1 MTTTTTTTNTEI
13 TNTNWK
19 LGRNGHYNENLSF
32 RSEDYEV
39 YEVMNIEDALYYAW
53 YTVPEDMMTDYEE
66 DYGDTK
72 YTIMSETIDGGVQ
85 HGVLKQT
92 PHSVEFSIMT
102 EYADPEKQSE
112 IMTFLWVVNA
122 PETIT
127 DLTSVEEAKIV
138 YLQDDELIYT
148 EEIKVSVYGD
158 SLFLA
163 QQVLKDMK
171 ALQYG
176 KTHEVNGIVISHYMI
191 DAGTAVMEMRPG
203 FGCQLSIY
211 SDEQD
216 RMIEFFWHI

>member
-1 MTTTTTTTNTEI
+1 MTTNLITTTETTNT
-13 TNTNWK
+13 TWK
-19 LGRNGHYNENLSF
+19 LGRNGHYNENLTF

-53 YTVPEDMMTDYEE
+53 YTVPEDMMSDHEE
-66 DYGDTK
+66 DYEDVK
-72 YTIMSETIDGGVQ
+72 YIIMEETIDGGVQ

-92 PHSVEFSIMT
+92 SHSVEFSIMT
-102 EYADPEKQSE
+102 EYADPEKKTE
-112 IMTFLWVVNA
+112 IMTYLWVVKA
-122 PETIT
+122 PETIS
-127 DLTSVEEAKIV
+127 DLASVEEAKIV

-176 KTHEVNGIVISHYMI
+176 KTQEINGMAIFHYMT
-191 DAGTAVMEMRPG
+191 DEGTAVMTMRSG
-203 FGCQLSIY
+203 FGCELSIY
-211 SDEQD
+211 SNKQD
-216 RMIEFFWHI
+216 RIVEFFWHI